1 MKELLVHFEF
11 AKILGGFAFAS
22 IIITSLTYLIF
33 RKNRIIKYIP
43 GLILIMIGIY
53 NLFYVGEQSSTL
65 EGVNRLLI
73 VITTMISGFICLS
86 TGLIIGIF
94 TKGRE

>member
-1 MKELLVHFEF
+1 MEELIVHLEF
-11 AKILGGFAFAS
+11 AKILVAFALGV
-22 IIITSLTYLIF
+22 IVITSITYLIF
-33 RKNRIIKYIP
+33 RKSRIIKYIP
-43 GLILIMIGIY
+43 GLILILIGIY
-53 NLFYVGEQSSTL
+53 NLYYIGGHSTTL

-73 VITTMISGFICLS
+73 VVTMLITGLIGLL